1 MDSSHPSSYFS
12 ADEKKLILLVE
23 DDEIHASMLFN
34 VLKQETAYHVYHT
47 SDGQEALHFLQH
59 VKPHLI
65 LLDYLLPRMDG
76 LDFYDRLHENK
87 ELQDLPV
94 LMLSAAL
101 PRKEI
106 EQRGIT
112 SIQKPF
118 EIDDLLQTIDRLIAG
133 TSYQ

>member
-1 MDSSHPSSYFS
+1 
-12 ADEKKLILLVE
+12 LLVE
-23 DDEIHASMLFN
+23 DDEVHASMLFN
-34 VLKQETAYHVYHT
+34 VLKQETSYLVYHT
-47 SDGQEALHFLQH
+47 SDGQEAWNFLQH

-76 LDFYDRLHENK
+76 LNLYDRIHEKK

-106 EQRGIT
+106 QQRGIV

-118 EIDDLLQTIDRLIAG
+118 EIDDLLQTIDTLILG
-133 TSYQ
+133 ETS

>member
-1 MDSSHPSSYFS
+1 MDNWQLSSFS
-12 ADEKKLILLVE
+12 PAEDKKLILLVE
-23 DDEIHASMLFN
+23 DDEVHASMLFN
-34 VLKQETAYHVYHT
+34 VLKQETSYLVYHT
-47 SDGQEALHFLQH
+47 SDGQEAWHFLQH

-76 LDFYDRLHENK
+76 LDLYDRIHESK

-101 PRKEI
+101 PRKEV
-106 EQRGIT
+106 QRRGIA

-118 EIDDLLQTIDRLIAG
+118 EIDDLLQTIDRLIMG
-133 TSYQ
+133 KS

>member
-1 MDSSHPSSYFS
+1 MDSSQFSSFS
-12 ADEKKLILLVE
+12 VANDKKLILLVE

-34 VLKQETAYHVYHT
+34 VLKQETSYLVYHT
-47 SDGQEALHFLQH
+47 SDGQEAWHFLQH

-76 LDFYDRLHENK
+76 LDLYDKIHGNK
-87 ELQDLPV
+87 DLQDLPV

-106 EQRGIT
+106 QQRGIA

-118 EIDDLLQTIDRLIAG
+118 EIDDLLQTIDMLILGG
-133 TSYQ
+133 TP